1 MTSTITIRPIC
12 FGLTALSL
20 AKKKRLLIILLL
32 LAAASVYTGDPQP
45 PPLYDGGPVL
55 PIAPISP
62 VDTEPSNESQ
72 DHLRYVQFEEEAI
85 EWIVQS
91 GLG

>member
-1 MTSTITIRPIC
+1 MTSTIAIRPIC
-12 FGLTALSL
+12 FRVGALPP

-32 LAAASVYTGDPQP
+32 LAAASVYTADPQP

-62 VDTEPSNESQ
+62 VDTDPSNEAANI
-72 DHLRYVQFEEEAI
+72 LR
-85 EWIVQS
+85 
-91 GLG
+91 L

>member
-1 MTSTITIRPIC
+1 MTSIIATRPIC
-12 FGLTALSL
+12 FRLTTLSP

-32 LAAASVYTGDPQP
+32 LAAASVYTGDPLP

-62 VDTEPSNESQ
+62 VDTEPSNASAALFGY
-72 DHLRYVQFEEEAI
+72 DQFDEEVI
-85 EWIVQS
+85 
-91 GLG
+91 L